1 MTRISKNKPVLV
13 TGANGYVAG
22 WLVKKLLEEGC
33 TVHAAVRDPEN
44 QEKVSHLHEL
54 AEEHAGTIHFFKTD
68 LLDEGSYA
76 EAMQGCELVFH
87 TASPFTSDYTD
98 PQRDLVD
105 PAVLG
110 TENVLDQATRTPT
123 VKRVVLTSSCAA
135 IYTDCTDLDI
145 TPGNIFTEG
154 IWNSTASLDY
164 QPYSYSKTMAEK
176 TAWERQEQ
184 QEQWDLVVINPCLVM
199 GPPLNPRATTSESF
213 TILKQLGDGSMKGGV
228 PDIGLGVVDVRDV
241 ALAHYRAGFTPE
253 AEGRHITCG
262 HNTSLLEL
270 ALALQPAFGKEYPIP
285 RRALPKWLVT
295 LLGPIMDKTISR
307 RFLKNNVN
315 RRWRADNSKS
325 KEALGMTY
333 RPLRET
339 MEDAFQTLIDS
350 GVFEEKEVAN
360 STISA

>member
-1 MTRISKNKPVLV
+1 MTTINKNKPVLV

-54 AEEHAGTIHFFKTD
+54 AEEHAGTIRFFQTD

-110 TENVLDQATRTPT
+110 TQNVLNQATRTST
-123 VKRVVLTSSCAA
+123 VKRIVLTSSCAA

-145 TPGNIFTEG
+145 TPGKVFTEG
-154 IWNSTASLDY
+154 VWNSTASLDY
-164 QPYSYSKTMAEK
+164 QPYSYSKTLAEK
-176 TAWERQEQ
+176 KAWDIAKQ
-184 QEQWDLVVINPCLVM
+184 QEQWDLVVINPALVM
-199 GPPLNPRATTSESF
+199 GPPLNPKATTSESF

-241 ALAHYRAGFTPE
+241 AVAHYRAGFIPE

-270 ALALQPAFGKEYPIP
+270 ALALRSKFGDKYHIP
-285 RRALPKWLVT
+285 NRALPKWLIT
-295 LLGPIMDKTISR
+295 LVGPIMDKSISR
-307 RFLKNNVN
+307 RFLKNNVDCP
-315 RRWRADNSKS
+315 WRADNTKS
-325 KEALGMTY
+325 KEALGVTY
-333 RPLRET
+333 RPLQET
-339 MEDAFQTLIDS
+339 MEDAFQSLIDS
-350 GVFEEKEVAN
+350 GIFVEKQA
-360 STISA
+360 A

>member
-1 MTRISKNKPVLV
+1 MTTINKSKPVLV

-22 WLVKKLLEEGC
+22 WLVKKLLDEGC

-44 QEKVSHLHEL
+44 EKKISHLHEL

-87 TASPFTSDYTD
+87 TASPFTSNYTN
-98 PQRDLVD
+98 PQHDLVD

-110 TENVLDQATRTPT
+110 TSNVLNQASKTKT

-145 TPGNIFTEG
+145 TPGKVFTEG
-154 IWNSTASLDY
+154 VWNSTASLDY

-176 TAWERQEQ
+176 TAWELYEQ

-199 GPPLNPRATTSESF
+199 GPPLNPKATTSESF
-213 TILKQLGDGSMKGGV
+213 NILKQLGDGSMKSGV

-241 ALAHYRAGFTPE
+241 ALAHYRAGIIPE

-270 ALALQPAFGKEYPIP
+270 ALALQPKFGDEYPIP
-285 RRALPKWLVT
+285 NRALPKWLIT
-295 LLGPIMDKTISR
+295 LIGPILDKTISR
-307 RFLKNNVN
+307 RFLRNNIN
-315 RRWRADNSKS
+315 CPWRADNSKS
-325 KEALGMTY
+325 REALGMTY
-333 RPLRET
+333 RSLQET
-339 MEDAFQTLIDS
+339 MEDAFQALVDG
-350 GVFEEKEVAN
+350 GVFAEKQA
-360 STISA
+360 A